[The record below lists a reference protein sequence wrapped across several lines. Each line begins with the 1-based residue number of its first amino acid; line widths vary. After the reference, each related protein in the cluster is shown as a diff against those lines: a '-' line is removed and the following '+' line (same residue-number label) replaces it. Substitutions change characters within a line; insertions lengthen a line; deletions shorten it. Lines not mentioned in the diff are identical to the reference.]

1 MMNGRMRRMGLVSA
15 ALAAGLVLTAASPG
29 DMSVATFL
37 QRAKALQRLGPLALA
52 MPETDQLKGEVI
64 AAGKRYQAR
73 IEADRK
79 AGRKSASCP
88 PKSGTL
94 TPEQWLAHL
103 RTYPPQSRSR
113 TTINMAFDGLM
124 RKRYPCPA

>member
-1 MMNGRMRRMGLVSA
+1 MNGRTQRIGMASA

-29 DMSVATFL
+29 DMSVAAFL
-37 QRAKALQRLGPLALA
+37 QRAEALQRLGPLALA
-52 MPETDQLKGEVI
+52 MPEADRLKSEVI

-94 TPEQWLAHL
+94 TPNSGSRIFAPI
-103 RTYPPQSRSR
+103 RRRAAAARQSTWRS
-113 TTINMAFDGLM
+113 TG
-124 RKRYPCPA
+124 